1 MSRLRELNVV
11 VQCEHE
17 DDQRFSNNCR
27 VPVLLGLIKLE
38 IAGKRRVQLCNY
50 ILDERANYVFWA
62 RTLWLLLLL
71 ALVLLVGQARVSGA
85 LLVLVTIVGVRVGIS
100 LAITRTATVD

>member
-1 MSRLRELNVV
+1 M

-38 IAGKRRVQLCNY
+38 IAGKRRVQLCHY

-85 LLVLVTIVGVRVGIS
+85 LLVLVAIVGVGIS
-100 LAITRTATVD
+100 LAITRTTTVD